1 MSEYSVCGFCIWLLQ
16 LTWHGLLFKAADKV
30 DTGPLG
36 RDRRK
41 PRGQVRM
48 PRERSQDHAPGQHTK
63 VSGDMRWTVTR
74 VGAEKQATKWDTGDR
89 HEAGTAG
96 CHRVLRPQAP
106 VLHHVLRCW
115 VSNLT
120 SDNIV
125 GFNFGMDEFLPIPS
139 YNPLSEGLVRLCL

>member
-36 RDRRK
+36 WDRRK

-63 VSGDMRWTVTR
+63 V
-74 VGAEKQATKWDTGDR
+74 TGDWGQWR
-89 HEAGTAG
+89 GWGQKNRGQNGTLETWEEGDSGMSPSYGATG
-96 CHRVLRPQAP
+96 ACPALFVEL
-106 VLHHVLRCW
+106 L
-115 VSNLT
+115 SFK
-120 SDNIV
+120 SDNILLILILEW
-125 GFNFGMDEFLPIPS
+125 MSSLPIPS
-139 YNPLSEGLVRLCL
+139 CNPLSEGLIRRCL